1 MQQFRRTGRR
11 AATIAVLVGSVF
23 AGSIALAAWVAT
35 GTGSGAAKA
44 ITATDLVVV
53 NGTAVADLYPGFSN
67 GDLELTV
74 TNNNPYAVSVTSVQ
88 RTGAAI
94 TSDNATCDANGSG
107 VTMDAGAIAVG
118 PVAIGAGATVNIPV
132 DDVMNMA
139 TTSDNACQGATFTVP
154 VTVSGTSA

>member
-1 MQQFRRTGRR
+1 MVLRRTGRK
-11 AATIAVLVGSVF
+11 AAVVAVFLGAALTGSV
-23 AGSIALAAWVAT
+23 ALAAWVAT

-53 NGTAVADLYPGFSN
+53 NGTAVADLYPGFAN

-74 TNNNPYAVSVTSVQ
+74 TNDNPYAVEVTSVQ
-88 RTGAAI
+88 RTGSSI
-94 TSDNATCDANGSG
+94 TSDNATCDTNGSG
-107 VTMDAGAIAVG
+107 VTMDAGSIAVG
-118 PVAIGAGATVNIPV
+118 PVSIAAGATVNIAV

-154 VTVSGTSA
+154 VTVAGTSA